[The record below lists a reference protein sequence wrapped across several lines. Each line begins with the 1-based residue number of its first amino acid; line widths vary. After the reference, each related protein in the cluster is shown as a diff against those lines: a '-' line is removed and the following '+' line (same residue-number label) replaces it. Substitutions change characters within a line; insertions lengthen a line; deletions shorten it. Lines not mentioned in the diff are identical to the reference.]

1 MIGKSGNWT
10 TGQEVF
16 FIQVISYFGIVGGVM
31 DQMRAVVCEGA
42 GGADVLRVATVERPA
57 PWPNLAQQVLIRIHA
72 AGINRPDVLQRSG
85 LYAPPKDA
93 SPLLGLE
100 VAGEVVEVKGDG
112 DWKVGDQVCALT
124 HGGGYAEYVWADA
137 RQCLPVPRDWTMA
150 QAASLPETLFTV
162 WLNVFERAQLGLY
175 RPSETLLIHA
185 GASGIGAS
193 AIQLAKALG
202 HRVVVTLRQMNKAD
216 FCRDLGADEVVLLDE
231 QWAETVLEK
240 TGGRGVDVI
249 LDMLGTATAAGDMK
263 VLAKRGRIAWI
274 AFLTGSRMELKVH
287 EIMGKEAVLTGAFL
301 RPQTADTK
309 AQLAQGLREQVWPKI
324 EQGLIVPMVD
334 RVFSFEQVREAHEYM
349 ESNQHSGKLVLSWA
363 GE

>member
-1 MIGKSGNWT
+1 MN
-10 TGQEVF
+10 
-16 FIQVISYFGIVGGVM
+16 
-31 DQMRAVVCEGA
+31 QMRAVLCEGA
-42 GGADVLRVATVERPA
+42 GGADVLRIDRVERPS
-57 PWPNLAQQVLIRIHA
+57 PWPNLTQQVLIRVHA

-100 VAGEVVEVKGDG
+100 VAGEVVEIKGESE
-112 DWKVGDQVCALT
+112 WQVGDRVCALT

-137 RQCLPVPRDWTMA
+137 RQCLPVPKNWTMA

-162 WLNVFERAQLGLY
+162 WLNVFERAQLGFY

-202 HRVVVTLRQMNKAD
+202 HRVIVTLRQMNKAD
-216 FCRDLGADEVVLLDE
+216 FCRQLGADEFVLLDD
-231 QWAETVLEK
+231 QWAEAVLEK
-240 TGGRGVDVI
+240 TEGSGVDVI
-249 LDMLGTATAAGDMK
+249 LDMLGASTAAGDMK

-287 EIMGKEAVLTGAFL
+287 EVMGKEAVLTGAFL

-309 AQLAQGLREQVWPKI
+309 AQLAQRLRNQVWPKI
-324 EQGLIVPMVD
+324 EQGLIVPMVH
-334 RVFSFEQVREAHEYM
+334 RVFKFEQVKEAHEYM
-349 ESNQHSGKLVLSWA
+349 ESNQHTGKLVLSWS